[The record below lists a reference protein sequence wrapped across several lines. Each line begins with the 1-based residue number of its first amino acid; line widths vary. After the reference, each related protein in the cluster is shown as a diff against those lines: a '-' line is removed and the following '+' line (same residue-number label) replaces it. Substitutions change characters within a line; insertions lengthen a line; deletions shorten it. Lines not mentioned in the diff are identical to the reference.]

1 MLRFIRTLFTLAAA
15 VWVATASAQ
24 TWPAK
29 PIRLIVPFGAGGS
42 TDILA
47 RTLGQR
53 LGESLGQSILV
64 ENRPGANTI
73 IAYEATLNSPAD
85 GYTLL
90 MEGFNGLVLNP
101 NLYAKLPYDAENDFA
116 GVGLVATS
124 GFLVVVNP
132 DLPVRTL
139 AEFVTYARANPA
151 KVNLASAGIGNSTHV
166 AAEMFL
172 SAVKLKLAHVPY
184 KGSTAALPDLVNGRV
199 QVMFDTPITSM
210 PFVKSG
216 KLRGLAVSGG
226 KRLAAMPEIP
236 TIAELG
242 YPGFNAGTY
251 YSVVARR
258 ATPPQIIER
267 LSQEIRRISAMP
279 DLAAT
284 FAPQGIDMS
293 PGSAEELGA
302 LLKADRARFS
312 KVIKDAG
319 ITIEQ

>member
-1 MLRFIRTLFTLAAA
+1 MLRLMIRLLALAAA
-15 VWVATASAQ
+15 CCATTGHTQ
-24 TWPAK
+24 TYPTK

-53 LGESLGQSILV
+53 LGDSLGQPVLV

-73 IAYEATLNSPAD
+73 IAYEATLNAPAD

-90 MEGFNGLVLNP
+90 MEGFNGMVLNP
-101 NLYAKLPYDAENDFA
+101 NLYAKLPYDAERDFV

-124 GFLVVVNP
+124 GFVVVINP
-132 DLPVRTL
+132 ELPVRTL
-139 AEFVTYARANPA
+139 AELVNYARANPG
-151 KVNLASAGIGNSTHV
+151 KVNLASAGIGNSTHI

-172 SAVKLKLAHVPY
+172 SAVKLKLPHVPY
-184 KGSTAALPDLVNGRV
+184 KGSSAALPDLVSGQV
-199 QVMFDTPITSM
+199 QLMFDTPITSM

-216 KLRGLAVSGG
+216 KLRALAVSGAR
-226 KRLAAMPEIP
+226 RLAAMPEVP

-251 YSVVARR
+251 YSVAARR
-258 ATPPQIIER
+258 GTPAAIIER
-267 LSQEIRRISAMP
+267 LSTEIRRISAGA
-279 DLAAT
+279 DLSAT
-284 FAPQGIDMS
+284 FTPQGIDMT
-293 PGSAEELGA
+293 PGSAEELGVM
-302 LLKADRARFS
+302 LKADRARFA

-319 ITIEQ
+319 ISLEQ

>member
-139 AEFVTYARANPA
+139 AEFVTYARANPS

>member
-124 GFLVVVNP
+124 G
-132 DLPVRTL
+132 
-139 AEFVTYARANPA
+139 
-151 KVNLASAGIGNSTHV
+151 GV
-166 AAEMFL
+166 AL
-172 SAVKLKLAHVPY
+172 RP
-184 KGSTAALPDLVNGRV
+184 GR
-199 QVMFDTPITSM
+199 
-210 PFVKSG
+210 
-216 KLRGLAVSGG
+216 
-226 KRLAAMPEIP
+226 
-236 TIAELG
+236 
-242 YPGFNAGTY
+242 
-251 YSVVARR
+251 
-258 ATPPQIIER
+258 PQAILFR
-267 LSQEIRRISAMP
+267 MH
-279 DLAAT
+279 
-284 FAPQGIDMS
+284 
-293 PGSAEELGA
+293 
-302 LLKADRARFS
+302 
-312 KVIKDAG
+312 
-319 ITIEQ
+319 

>member
-24 TWPAK
+24 TWPVK

-139 AEFVTYARANPA
+139 AEFVTYARANPS

>member
-24 TWPAK
+24 TWPVK

>member
-1 MLRFIRTLFTLAAA
+1 MPRIVRTLLALAAA
-15 VWVATASAQ
+15 FWIAAAGAQ
-24 TWPAK
+24 SWPAK

-101 NLYAKLPYDAENDFA
+101 NLYAKLPYDAENDFV

-139 AEFVTYARANPA
+139 AEFVTYARANPS

-216 KLRGLAVSGG
+216 KLRPLAVSGSR
-226 KRLAAMPEIP
+226 RLAAMPEIP

-251 YSVVARR
+251 YSVAARR
-258 ATPPQIIER
+258 GTPPQIIER

-302 LLKADRARFS
+302 MLKADRARFS

-319 ITIEQ
+319 IAIEQ